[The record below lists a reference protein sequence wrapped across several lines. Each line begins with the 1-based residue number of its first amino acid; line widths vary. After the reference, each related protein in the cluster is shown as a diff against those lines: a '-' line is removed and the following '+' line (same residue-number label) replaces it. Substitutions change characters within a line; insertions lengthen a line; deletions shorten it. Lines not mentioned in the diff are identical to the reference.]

1 MKYLNLILIA
11 LILFA
16 CSDDDDP
23 IKSEGTKLSSIK
35 YFGEDNSWTEH
46 FTYDSSDKLIK
57 TEESNEYGRRYEF
70 EYSGDQLKQIR
81 TYTNNDNSIKFR
93 DSITYNS
100 KGDIDKIYNFSRN
113 ASTNLQLSH
122 IYKYE
127 YDEHAILT
135 ARLMFS
141 PINDELV
148 ETVKYYWTANNIYKI
163 ERFNKIGELDV
174 EFYYSYDLM
183 FNYKKQMPRLIS
195 DPISGC
201 ENNVSIR
208 MKKDHS
214 GLRAPRSEPMEW
226 DFEYNQ
232 DNRPVVEHA
241 NYGWRKEF
249 KYQ

>member
-16 CSDDDDP
+16 CSNDDDP
-23 IKSEGTKLSSIK
+23 TKSDGNTLSAVK
-35 YFGEDNSWTEH
+35 YFTEDNSWTESY
-46 FTYDSSDKLIK
+46 TYDTTNKLIRV
-57 TEESNEYGRRYEF
+57 EESTEYGRRYEF

-100 KGDIDKIYNFSRN
+100 KGDIDKIYYFARN
-113 ASTNLQLSH
+113 AGTNMPLSH

-127 YDEHAILT
+127 YDDYAILKT
-135 ARLMFS
+135 RLMFS

-163 ERFNKIGELDV
+163 EGYNKKGQLDV
-174 EFYYSYDLM
+174 EFYYSYDQM
-183 FNYKKQMPRLIS
+183 INYRKFMPHFIS
-195 DPISGC
+195 NPTSWCD
-201 ENNVSIR
+201 NNVNIKL
-208 MKKDHS
+208 MKDHS
-214 GLRAPRSEPMEW
+214 GLRDPRSDPMEW
-226 DFEYNQ
+226 EFDYNR
-232 DNRPVVEHA
+232 DNCPVVEHA